1 MMSAPTANA
10 GFALASRT
18 PLNAPARFSPV
29 RARWYATVSV
39 RMDNAVRINAQLK
52 NRLSVALVKIQ
63 RDGFGINHSAKSP
76 HKSIS
81 VVTSDRTR
89 AFAVVHAG
97 GCDCATRAAAGV
109 SRGAGGHGL

>member
-1 MMSAPTANA
+1 MMSVPTANA
-10 GFALASRT
+10 SFSLASRT
-18 PLNAPARFSPV
+18 PFNAPARFSPV
-29 RARWYATVSV
+29 RARWYVTVTV

-52 NRLSVALVKIQ
+52 NLLSVALVKIQ

-76 HKSIS
+76 HKRSS
-81 VVTSDRTR
+81 VVTSERTR

-97 GCDCATRAAAGV
+97 GCGCATPAAAGV